1 MSPAPPP
8 ALLAP
13 LEELEAALLEL
24 EAGAGPA
31 AAAGQAAERLE
42 VFRQSALQAG
52 LAEMEPPAQ
61 SLAVLLGLAGQ
72 GRLELSPEL
81 MDLLL
86 SQVDFLR
93 RLLFLLLPPEGAALD
108 QAPGPAAA
116 APPALPPD
124 APSPAQEAAGA
135 GPKVLKVEASRLDAL
150 VGLIGEL
157 AISYSIG
164 ARHEALEQEAN
175 QGLAESL
182 RETGEIID
190 RLERQVAAIRRV
202 PLRGLFLRMQ
212 RVAASLAA
220 GLGKVVE
227 VGFSGADTELD
238 KDLVEELADPLVH
251 LIRNA
256 LDHGLESP
264 AQRHAAGK
272 SPQGRLRL
280 SASRQEDVVQ
290 VEVSDD
296 GRGLDRERI
305 LAKAAEQG
313 LVQPEREY
321 GDLEVHRLILQP
333 GFSTAAAVSELS
345 GRGVGLD
352 VAASALARLGGELDI
367 ASRPGRGT
375 SFILRLPPHRA
386 AADGITDGV
395 VVEVGPETYVIPSLH
410 VLELI
415 SPRPEDLAG
424 LGGDSEL
431 LNLRG
436 SHRPLLRLARVLE
449 VEAPPRPAA
458 QSVVVMVEAGGR
470 LVGLVADSFRG
481 QQQVVV
487 RGLEPR
493 AFPGVRVVKGC
504 AILGEG
510 LAMVLDVE
518 AVAAAGGCLR
528 AAA

>member
-1 MSPAPPP
+1 
-8 ALLAP
+8 
-13 LEELEAALLEL
+13 
-24 EAGAGPA
+24 
-31 AAAGQAAERLE
+31 
-42 VFRQSALQAG
+42 
-52 LAEMEPPAQ
+52 
-61 SLAVLLGLAGQ
+61 
-72 GRLELSPEL
+72 
-81 MDLLL
+81 
-86 SQVDFLR
+86 
-93 RLLFLLLPPEGAALD
+93 
-108 QAPGPAAA
+108 
-116 APPALPPD
+116 
-124 APSPAQEAAGA
+124 
-135 GPKVLKVEASRLDAL
+135 
-150 VGLIGEL
+150 
-157 AISYSIG
+157 
-164 ARHEALEQEAN
+164 
-175 QGLAESL
+175 
-182 RETGEIID
+182 
-190 RLERQVAAIRRV
+190 
-202 PLRGLFLRMQ
+202 
-212 RVAASLAA
+212 
-220 GLGKVVE
+220 
-227 VGFSGADTELD
+227 
-238 KDLVEELADPLVH
+238 
-251 LIRNA
+251 
-256 LDHGLESP
+256 
-264 AQRHAAGK
+264 
-272 SPQGRLRL
+272 
-280 SASRQEDVVQ
+280 
-290 VEVSDD
+290 
-296 GRGLDRERI
+296 
-305 LAKAAEQG
+305 
-313 LVQPEREY
+313 
-321 GDLEVHRLILQP
+321 VHRLILQP

-415 SPRPEDLAG
+415 SPRPGDLAG